1 MLRLIRFQQE
11 VHMRFRTSLTAFAA
25 LTALAALSATGMAAD
40 KYSADPSHSSVGFA
54 VKHMVVSKVK
64 GYFND
69 YTVDIVYDD
78 KDITK
83 SSVEVAIKTASID
96 TKQTKRDD
104 HLRSPDFFDAAKF
117 PEITFKSKRIEKS
130 GEGYVAVGDLT
141 MRGVTKEITLPF
153 TFAGVVTDPYG
164 NTRLGLSG
172 GTKINRQDYGV
183 SWSKSLDNG
192 GLVVSDDVEIEIEIE
207 AVKAK

>member
-1 MLRLIRFQQE
+1 
-11 VHMRFRTSLTAFAA
+11 MRFRTF
-25 LTALAALSATGMAAD
+25 LTALSALAAIAALATAGMAAD
-40 KYSADPSHSSVGFA
+40 KYAVDPSHSSVGFA

-69 YTVDIVYDD
+69 YAVNIVYDD

-83 SSVEVAIKTASID
+83 SSVEVAIKMASID
-96 TKQTKRDD
+96 TKAAKRDE
-104 HLRSPDFFDAAKF
+104 HLRSPDFFDAAKY

-141 MRGVTKEITLPF
+141 MRGVTKEIQLPF
-153 TFAGVVTDPYG
+153 TFAGVITDPYG
-164 NTRLGLSG
+164 NTRLGLSAA
-172 GTKINRQDYGV
+172 TKLNRQDYGV
-183 SWSKSLDNG
+183 SWSKTLDNG

-207 AVKAK
+207 AIKAK

>member
-1 MLRLIRFQQE
+1 MMRLIRFQQE
-11 VHMRFRTSLTAFAA
+11 VNMRFRTLLVTFA
-25 LTALAALSATGMAAD
+25 ALAALAALAATGMAAD
-40 KYSADPSHSSVGFA
+40 KYSADPSHSSIGFA

-64 GYFND
+64 GDFND
-69 YTVDIVYDD
+69 YTVNIVYDD

-96 TKQTKRDD
+96 TKQAKRDE

-130 GEGYVAVGDLT
+130 GEGYAAVGDLT

-153 TFAGVVTDPYG
+153 TIAGVITDPYG

-172 GTKINRQDYGV
+172 GVKINRQDYGV

-207 AVKAK
+207 AIKAK

>member
-1 MLRLIRFQQE
+1 MMRLNRFQEE
-11 VHMRFRTSLTAFAA
+11 VYMPFRTLLATFAGLAALAAFAA
-25 LTALAALSATGMAAD
+25 TGTAAD
-40 KYSADPSHSSVGFA
+40 KYSADPAHSSIGFA

-83 SSVEVAIKTASID
+83 SSVVVAIKTASID
-96 TKQTKRDD
+96 TKQAKRDD

-130 GEGYVAVGDLT
+130 GDGYAAVGDLT

-192 GLVVSDDVEIEIEIE
+192 GLVVSDDVEIEVEIE
-207 AVKAK
+207 AVKDK

>member
-1 MLRLIRFQQE
+1 MHCKPFI
-11 VHMRFRTSLTAFAA
+11 STAIVFA
-25 LTALAALSATGMAAD
+25 ALAALAATSMAAD
-40 KYSADPSHSSVGFA
+40 NYAVDRTHSSVGFA

-69 YTVDIVYDD
+69 YTVNIVYDD

-96 TKQTKRDD
+96 TKEAKRDE
-104 HLRSPDFFDAAKF
+104 HLRSTDFFDAAKS

-130 GEGYVAVGDLT
+130 GENYVAIGDLT
-141 MRGVTKEITLPF
+141 MRGVTKEIKLTF

-164 NTRLGLSG
+164 NTRLGLSAS
-172 GTKINRQDYGV
+172 TKLNRQDYGL
-183 SWSKSLDNG
+183 SWSKMLESG
-192 GLVVSDDVEIEIEIE
+192 GLVVANDVEVAIEIE
-207 AVKAK
+207 AIKAK

>member
-1 MLRLIRFQQE
+1 
-11 VHMRFRTSLTAFAA
+11 MRFRTF
-25 LTALAALSATGMAAD
+25 LTALAALAALATTGAAAD
-40 KYSADPSHSSVGFA
+40 KFAADPSHSSIGFA

-78 KDITK
+78 KDLTK

-96 TKQTKRDD
+96 TKQQKRDD

-130 GEGYVAVGDLT
+130 GDGYVAIGDFT
-141 MRGVTKEITLPF
+141 MRGVTKEISLPF

-164 NTRLGLSG
+164 NTRLGLSAS
-172 GTKINRQDYGV
+172 TRLNRQEYGV
-183 SWSKSLDNG
+183 SWSKTLDSG

-207 AVKAK
+207 AVKPK

>member
-1 MLRLIRFQQE
+1 MP
-11 VHMRFRTSLTAFAA
+11 FRTLLATFAGLAALAAFAA
-25 LTALAALSATGMAAD
+25 TGTAAD
-40 KYSADPSHSSVGFA
+40 KYSADPAHSSIGFA

-83 SSVEVAIKTASID
+83 SSVVVAIKTASID
-96 TKQTKRDD
+96 TKQAKRDD

-130 GEGYVAVGDLT
+130 GDGYAAVGDLT

-192 GLVVSDDVEIEIEIE
+192 GLVVSDDVEIEVEIE
-207 AVKAK
+207 AVKDK